1 MELLFH
7 TKLVEMQNKLINKTN
22 DSSRQKNALYELARR
37 QLFTD
42 SFTTEDAM
50 FDDGVGAIWN
60 HAPNGFGILYYPI
73 STPSI
78 GNLSAGTK
86 NPLVNGS
93 YFSRKD
99 DTQYHSGLLWS
110 QGVLWSEMVY

>member
-1 MELLFH
+1 
-7 TKLVEMQNKLINKTN
+7 
-22 DSSRQKNALYELARR
+22 
-37 QLFTD
+37 
-42 SFTTEDAM
+42 M